1 MNTAYSEMAPF
12 TPPKRIIEIPH
23 NYVVPAAVMAELC
36 REHPAPPLPVYA
48 DLMKDLSIGL
58 YSGRHPL
65 PPFEIPAFVLGH
77 PLYDAAEAARWMADT
92 LTSAGYE
99 VTVRSR
105 ASDPEARDLWPDRRG
120 SEALKFPYDVA
131 KYEAVL
137 AAPVYEIEIIA

>member
-1 MNTAYSEMAPF
+1 MAPIA
-12 TPPKRIIEIPH
+12 PPKTSIELQD
-23 NYVVPAAVMAELC
+23 NYVVPAAVMADLH

-48 DLMKDLSIGL
+48 DLMKDLTIGL
-58 YSGRHPL
+58 YSGQHPL
-65 PPFEIPAFVLGH
+65 PAFRIPAFVLGH

-99 VTVRSR
+99 VTVKSR

-131 KYEAVL
+131 EYEKVL
-137 AAPVYEIEIIA
+137 AAPIYEIEVIA